1 MSLPDVGMVNSEW
14 TVETYSNV
22 IFAAG
27 GAALFSSQRKTVV
40 SEAVFIGG
48 QAGGVP
54 VASATVIAH
63 GRSIPDQGSVGAT
76 VAATL
81 GPQQFLVDLYASSG
95 TVVAGTVVT
104 SATFFVRGV

>member
-1 MSLPDVGMVNSEW
+1 MTLPDVGEVNSEW
-14 TVETYSNV
+14 VVETYSNV

-27 GAALFSSQRKTVV
+27 GATLFSSSHRTVV
-40 SEAVFIGG
+40 SEAVFISG

-54 VASATVIAH
+54 ITSATVIAH
-63 GRSIPDQGSVGAT
+63 GRSVPDQGSVAAT

-81 GPQQFLVDLYASSG
+81 APQQFLADLYASSG

-104 SATFFVRGV
+104 SATFLVRGR